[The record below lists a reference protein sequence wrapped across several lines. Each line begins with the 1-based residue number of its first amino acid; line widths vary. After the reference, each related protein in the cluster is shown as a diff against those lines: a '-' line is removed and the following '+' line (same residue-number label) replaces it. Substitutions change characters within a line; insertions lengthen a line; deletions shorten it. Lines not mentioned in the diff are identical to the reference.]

1 MPEKGI
7 EIFTLNIEEISRSD
21 LRAAFFLMSDERKGK
36 CKSLMRDEDKMCCI
50 AADMLLRD
58 VLSERTGIPREEL
71 VFGRE
76 EKGKPY
82 LVNGDYFFSVSHAG
96 KYVCIAVSDK
106 GNIGV
111 DIEHM
116 KGMKYALMRHF
127 CTEED
132 VRFIMGEKPA
142 DTAVMTDYEMILR
155 FFTVWT
161 YKEAYVKCTG
171 EGFTDTV
178 LKISYDKNRCTTKI
192 LEDYVI
198 CAVEAQEL

>member
-1 MPEKGI
+1 MKRRILFSMLYAVIGTALL
-7 EIFTLNIEEISRSD
+7 FTLLPDAEAEATPTPSSSSAPSTTI
-21 LRAAFFLMSDERKGK
+21 
-36 CKSLMRDEDKMCCI
+36 
-50 AADMLLRD
+50 
-58 VLSERTGIPREEL
+58 
-71 VFGRE
+71 
-76 EKGKPY
+76 Y

-142 DTAVMTDYEMILR
+142 DTAVMTDYDTISR